1 MAEEGRIDLPP
12 QDRAE
17 EEKPKE
23 DKRTA
28 IAIRYDVDRDKAPLV
43 LASGRGPVADEIL
56 RIAEEN
62 RIPLYE
68 DRELASLLA
77 KLELDT
83 EIPPELY
90 VLVAEVLFFVYKLDK
105 MAELLKIL
113 CAVFPGIK
121 HVLEHCHV
129 KKAVQYVMPVVFIGL
144 CVIIILGY
152 DLPGFCF
159 NNGYGYVR
167 PFKF

>member
-1 MAEEGRIDLPP
+1 MAEGRVEIPP
-12 QDRAE
+12 DESPPSPA
-17 EEKPKE
+17 KA

-28 IAIRYDVDRDKAPLV
+28 VALRYDVDRDRAPLI

-62 RIPLYE
+62 KVPMYE

-90 VLVAEVLFFVYKLDK
+90 ILVAEVLFFVYKLDR
-105 MAELLKIL
+105 MAEKREKI
-113 CAVFPGIK
+113 VHRMVEEEK
-121 HVLEHCHV
+121 E
-129 KKAVQYVMPVVFIGL
+129 KKRTG
-144 CVIIILGY
+144 
-152 DLPGFCF
+152 
-159 NNGYGYVR
+159 
-167 PFKF
+167 K